1 MRRLTA
7 IALLMSLT
15 GCAALPVSGPV
26 RIGPDLTPS
35 SDVESFYYSP
45 SGPTEGASQA
55 EILSGFI
62 AAGTGPQNDYAVA
75 REFLSESLRSI
86 WNPNQEVLV
95 QRQSPQVTIG
105 DDDTAQLSV
114 DVIAQIDQDGRYE
127 TRPLGT
133 TKILDYEFVQEAG
146 QWRLS
151 SAPDA
156 TVLIRPV
163 FEVVFRDYSVYFVD
177 RQKRYLVPEL
187 RWFPSTAATGTKL
200 ANALLRGPS
209 SWLRPAVISAIPSG
223 TRLSI
228 DAVTVED
235 GVALVDLTARALVAS
250 RADRLVFKAQ
260 LDATLSQLAN
270 VERVAI
276 SIERSNQEI
285 TETAGQLRTAG
296 ANTLVVVGDLGLETV
311 GISETDFFG
320 DGAEFFDLNPATDIA
335 ISKQSSSLALLTA
348 AGVIRTSLVNPGVD
362 AELVDSRSGI
372 ISIEYDRQD
381 YLWSVTRARGSN
393 IIATSSMG
401 EQFRVS
407 APWLA
412 NEAVRGFSISPEGS
426 RIALLL
432 ASASRN
438 RVLVSAIVRNSSGV
452 PIELAT
458 PIEIASEVAGPSQ
471 LSWVS
476 LMSIAIVNSTDDFTN
491 AVLVSVGGTSRVIR
505 ALPNT
510 NQIVASGP
518 NSELFLLTNSAEL
531 HRFTGSTWVLIRGDV
546 RALST
551 VY

>member
-105 DDDTAQLSV
+105 EDDTAQLSV

-372 ISIEYDRQD
+372 VSIEYDRQD
-381 YLWSVTRARGSN
+381 YLWSFTRARGSN

-407 APWLA
+407 APWLT

-426 RIALLL
+426 RIAFLL

>member
-127 TRPLGT
+127 TRPPGT

-335 ISKQSSSLALLTA
+335 ISKQSSSLAVLTA

-381 YLWSVTRARGSN
+381 YLWTVTRARGSN

-426 RIALLL
+426 RIAFLL

>member
-426 RIALLL
+426 RIAFLL

>member
-105 DDDTAQLSV
+105 EDDTAQLSV

-335 ISKQSSSLALLTA
+335 ISKQSSSLAVLTA

-426 RIALLL
+426 RIAFLL

>member
-1 MRRLTA
+1 
-7 IALLMSLT
+7 MSLT

-105 DDDTAQLSV
+105 EDDTAQLSV

-335 ISKQSSSLALLTA
+335 ISKQSSSLAVLTA

-426 RIALLL
+426 RIAFLL

>member
-260 LDATLSQLAN
+260 LDATLSQLSN
-270 VERVAI
+270 VDRVAI
-276 SIERSNQEI
+276 SIERSKQEI

-296 ANTLVVVGDLGLETV
+296 ASSLVVLGDLGLEAV

-320 DGAEFFDLNPATDIA
+320 DGAEFFDLNPTTEIA
-335 ISKQSSSLALLTA
+335 ISKQSSSLAVLTA

-362 AELVDSRSGI
+362 VELVDSRPGI
-372 ISIEYDRQD
+372 IAIEYDRQD

-393 IIATSSMG
+393 IIAKSSTG
-401 EQFRVS
+401 EQLRVS

-426 RIALLL
+426 RIAFLL

-438 RVLVSAIVRNSSGV
+438 RVLVSAIVRNSAGV

-471 LSWVS
+471 LSWVNP
-476 LMSIAIVNSTDDFTN
+476 MSIAIVNSTDDFTN

-518 NSELFLLTNSAEL
+518 NSELFLLTNSGEL
-531 HRFTGSTWVLIRGDV
+531 HRFTGSSWVLIRGDV

>member
-228 DAVTVED
+228 DAVTIED

-407 APWLA
+407 APWLT

-426 RIALLL
+426 RIAFLL

>member
-151 SAPDA
+151 GAPDA

-407 APWLA
+407 APWLT

-426 RIALLL
+426 RIAFLL

>member
-1 MRRLTA
+1 
-7 IALLMSLT
+7 
-15 GCAALPVSGPV
+15 
-26 RIGPDLTPS
+26 
-35 SDVESFYYSP
+35 
-45 SGPTEGASQA
+45 
-55 EILSGFI
+55 
-62 AAGTGPQNDYAVA
+62 
-75 REFLSESLRSI
+75 
-86 WNPNQEVLV
+86 
-95 QRQSPQVTIG
+95 
-105 DDDTAQLSV
+105 
-114 DVIAQIDQDGRYE
+114 
-127 TRPLGT
+127 
-133 TKILDYEFVQEAG
+133 
-146 QWRLS
+146 
-151 SAPDA
+151 
-156 TVLIRPV
+156 V

-260 LDATLSQLAN
+260 LDATLSQLSN
-270 VERVAI
+270 VDRVAI
-276 SIERSNQEI
+276 SIERSKQEI

-296 ANTLVVVGDLGLETV
+296 ASSLVVLGDLGLEAV

-320 DGAEFFDLNPATDIA
+320 DGAEFFDLNPTTEIA
-335 ISKQSSSLALLTA
+335 ISKQSSSLAVLTA

-362 AELVDSRSGI
+362 VELVDSRPGI
-372 ISIEYDRQD
+372 IAIEYDRQD

-393 IIATSSMG
+393 IIAKSSTG
-401 EQFRVS
+401 EQLRVS

-426 RIALLL
+426 RIAFLL

-438 RVLVSAIVRNSSGV
+438 RVLVSAIVRNSAGV

-471 LSWVS
+471 LSWVNP
-476 LMSIAIVNSTDDFTN
+476 MSIAIVNSTDDFTN

>member
-26 RIGPDLTPS
+26 RIGPNLTPS

-55 EILSGFI
+55 EILSGFL

-105 DDDTAQLSV
+105 EDDTAQLSV

-187 RWFPSTAATGTKL
+187 RWFPSTPATGTKL

-209 SWLRPAVISAIPSG
+209 SWLRPAVVSAIPSG

-228 DAVTVED
+228 DAVTIED

-296 ANTLVVVGDLGLETV
+296 ANTLVVVGDLGLEAV

-335 ISKQSSSLALLTA
+335 ISKQSSSLAVLTA

-362 AELVDSRSGI
+362 VELVDSRPGI
-372 ISIEYDRQD
+372 IAIEYDRQD
-381 YLWSVTRARGSN
+381 YLWSFTRARGSN
-393 IIATSSMG
+393 IIAKSSTG
-401 EQFRVS
+401 EQLRVS

-426 RIALLL
+426 RIAFLL

-510 NQIVASGP
+510 KQIVASGP

-531 HRFTGSTWVLIRGDV
+531 HRFTGSSWVLIRGDV

>member
-1 MRRLTA
+1 VRRLTA

-127 TRPLGT
+127 TRPPGT

-296 ANTLVVVGDLGLETV
+296 ANTLVVLGD
-311 GISETDFFG
+311 
-320 DGAEFFDLNPATDIA
+320 
-335 ISKQSSSLALLTA
+335 
-348 AGVIRTSLVNPGVD
+348 
-362 AELVDSRSGI
+362 
-372 ISIEYDRQD
+372 
-381 YLWSVTRARGSN
+381 
-393 IIATSSMG
+393 
-401 EQFRVS
+401 
-407 APWLA
+407 
-412 NEAVRGFSISPEGS
+412 
-426 RIALLL
+426 
-432 ASASRN
+432 
-438 RVLVSAIVRNSSGV
+438 
-452 PIELAT
+452 
-458 PIEIASEVAGPSQ
+458 
-471 LSWVS
+471 
-476 LMSIAIVNSTDDFTN
+476 
-491 AVLVSVGGTSRVIR
+491 
-505 ALPNT
+505 
-510 NQIVASGP
+510 
-518 NSELFLLTNSAEL
+518 
-531 HRFTGSTWVLIRGDV
+531 
-546 RALST
+546 
-551 VY
+551 

>member
-407 APWLA
+407 APWLT

>member
-1 MRRLTA
+1 
-7 IALLMSLT
+7 MSLT

-105 DDDTAQLSV
+105 EDDTAQLSV

-372 ISIEYDRQD
+372 VSIEYDRQD
-381 YLWSVTRARGSN
+381 YLWSFTRARGSN

-407 APWLA
+407 APWLT

-426 RIALLL
+426 RIAFLL

>member
-127 TRPLGT
+127 ARPLGT
-133 TKILDYEFVQEAG
+133 TRILDYEFVQEAG

-335 ISKQSSSLALLTA
+335 ISKQSSSLAVLTA

-381 YLWSVTRARGSN
+381 YLWTVTRARGSN

-426 RIALLL
+426 RIAFLL

>member
-1 MRRLTA
+1 
-7 IALLMSLT
+7 
-15 GCAALPVSGPV
+15 
-26 RIGPDLTPS
+26 
-35 SDVESFYYSP
+35 
-45 SGPTEGASQA
+45 
-55 EILSGFI
+55 
-62 AAGTGPQNDYAVA
+62 
-75 REFLSESLRSI
+75 
-86 WNPNQEVLV
+86 
-95 QRQSPQVTIG
+95 
-105 DDDTAQLSV
+105 
-114 DVIAQIDQDGRYE
+114 
-127 TRPLGT
+127 
-133 TKILDYEFVQEAG
+133 
-146 QWRLS
+146 
-151 SAPDA
+151 
-156 TVLIRPV
+156 V

-296 ANTLVVVGDLGLETV
+296 ANTLVMLGDLGLETV
-311 GISETDFFG
+311 GIAETDFFG

-335 ISKQSSSLALLTA
+335 ISKQSSSLAVLTA

-381 YLWSVTRARGSN
+381 YLWTVTRARGSN

-426 RIALLL
+426 RIALLV

-531 HRFTGSTWVLIRGDV
+531 HIFTGSTWVLIRGDV